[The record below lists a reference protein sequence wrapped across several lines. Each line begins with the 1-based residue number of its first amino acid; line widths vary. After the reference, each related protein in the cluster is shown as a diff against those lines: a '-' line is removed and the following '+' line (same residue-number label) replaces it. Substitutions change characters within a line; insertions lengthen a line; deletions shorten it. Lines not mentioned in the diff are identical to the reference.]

1 MIDKK
6 YSRVYV
12 EITNI
17 CNRNCSF
24 CPGTTREKRRMTVE
38 EFKIIANSLVRI
50 TDYLYFH
57 VMGEPLTHPDLPTM
71 ISYATSL
78 GFKCAITTNG
88 TLLDKRADELI
99 SSGVYKVNLSVHS
112 FEDGDDDS
120 HTAYIDSL
128 CRFADRASNAGVLT
142 VLRLWNKGH
151 DGGMNDKTLD
161 LVKSRLEGEWKWGS
175 RGARIRHKLHLEYG
189 DRFEWPDMAVDFIT
203 DEVFC
208 YGLRDHFG
216 ILSDGR
222 VIPCCL
228 DREGA
233 ITLGNAFENSIS
245 DILSSDRAMAILHGF
260 DRRYAVEE
268 LCKRCGYATRFK

>member
-1 MIDKK
+1 
-6 YSRVYV
+6 
-12 EITNI
+12 
-17 CNRNCSF
+17 
-24 CPGTTREKRRMTVE
+24 MTVD

-50 TDYLYFH
+50 TDYIYFH

-71 ISYATSL
+71 IRYATSL

-88 TLLDKRADELI
+88 TLLDNKADELI

-233 ITLGNAFENSIS
+233 ITLGNAFETPIS

-260 DRRYAVEE
+260 NRRCAVEE

>member
-38 EFKIIANSLVRI
+38 EFKIIANSLVGI

-88 TLLDKRADELI
+88 TLLDNKADELI

-233 ITLGNAFENSIS
+233 ITLGNAFETPIS
-245 DILSSDRAMAILHGF
+245 DILSSDRAMALLHGF
-260 DRRYAVEE
+260 DRRCAVEE